1 MHKMRLTE
9 VLYFILVFHQTAN
22 KCKLQTHSGNEHDPN
37 LEHFLLTLG
46 PTVLYST
53 SNKVPKTLD
62 SVFEDKL
69 GSHPQS
75 LFVIISHIRL
85 IPDFHG
91 FLLFTEQ
98 RANSLAR
105 FFHSCQAETLESY
118 RLGLNS
124 NFDAP

>member
-1 MHKMRLTE
+1 MRLSE
-9 VLYFILVFHQTAN
+9 VLYFIQRQTAN
-22 KCKLQTHSGNEHDPN
+22 KRKLQTHSGNEHAPN

-46 PTVLYST
+46 PTALYST
-53 SNKVPKTLD
+53 WNKVPKTLD
-62 SVFEDKL
+62 SVFEDEL
-69 GSHPQS
+69 GSHPQR
-75 LFVIISHIRL
+75 LFVITSHIQL

-91 FLLFTEQ
+91 FLLSTEQ

-105 FFHSCQAETLESY
+105 FFHSCQAETLESH